1 MLYVSLVDGILIKR
15 YFEDEEVKKTKE
27 NDVLLRIEKRK

>member
-15 YFEDEEVKKTKE
+15 YFEDEEAKKTKE